1 MSMGDLVFHEKVK
14 CPICGHEWREA
25 IAADV
30 EGIQCRKCKCWLKIE
45 AKFTLKLF
53 GGKE

>member
-1 MSMGDLVFHEKVK
+1 MSRGDAVFHEKVK
-14 CPICGHEWREA
+14 CPICGREWEET

-30 EGIQCRKCKCWLKIE
+30 EGVQCGKCKCWLKIE

>member
-1 MSMGDLVFHEKVK
+1 MSRGDLVFHEKVR
-14 CPICGHEWREA
+14 CPVCDREWREA

-30 EGIQCRKCKCWLKIE
+30 EGVQCGNCKCWLKIE

-53 GGKE
+53 GGQE